1 MSDEEDDAPKKEEGG
16 GAPGWIVTFSDLMS
30 LLLAFFVLLFAFS
43 SIDDK
48 KFKKMGGSLS
58 EAFGVQ
64 RQVVLTDPVMG
75 INHIATE
82 FSAARP
88 DNKTLNVVPQDQLLL
103 VLRYLTSEPP
113 VNAEKESGL
122 GPTETKDD
130 VHGLK
135 KVDVESKQTQ
145 AFEDKG
151 KSPNES
157 IDDLKS
163 TVTVKEKLKDEKDED
178 KDEQEM
184 SKDLSRFDQA
194 KFDNADAKKN
204 DENLAPNFEKEK
216 SMAEEE
222 KEQPEDAR
230 NEIQRKFPKQGDLD
244 RAQLIKLKKGANE
257 LREKLKDEIEQGFIE
272 VEVDNDKLIIRMIEN
287 GSFPPGQAKV
297 MPEAMPIV
305 KNISETLK
313 EIEGKIMV
321 SGHTDNI
328 PTSGEKF
335 KSNFELSTQRAV
347 EMVHALNSVA
357 DLKQERISIEGHGE
371 NKPIESN
378 DTIAGRARNRRV
390 EIVVKQEAPEV
401 KKFLS
406 KGREQ
411 RINKKNHVKNEKMK
425 LDSQLKEIFTEAP
438 NIFE

>member
-64 RQVVLTDPVMG
+64 RQMQIPDAVIG

-88 DNKTLNVVPQDQLLL
+88 DNKVLNVIPQDQLLL

-113 VNAEKESGL
+113 LNAEKESGL

-130 VHGLK
+130 IHGLK
-135 KVDVESKQTQ
+135 KVEIESKQTQ
-145 AFEDKG
+145 AFEEKG

-163 TVTVKEKLKDEKDED
+163 TITVQEKAKEEKAEDEKEK
-178 KDEQEM
+178 
-184 SKDLSRFDQA
+184 SKDLSKHDIA

-204 DENLAPNFEKEK
+204 DENLAPNFATEKI
-216 SMAEEE
+216 MAD
-222 KEQPEDAR
+222 KENDQKEDAR
-230 NEIQRKFPKQGDLD
+230 QEIQRKFPKQGDLD

-257 LREKLKDEIEQGFIE
+257 LREKLKEEIEQGFIE

-287 GSFPPGQAKV
+287 GSFPQGQAEV

-305 KNISETLK
+305 KQISNTLQ
-313 EIEGKIMV
+313 EIEGKIIV

-347 EMVHALNSVA
+347 EMVHALNSVS
-357 DLKQERISIEGHGE
+357 DLKRERISIEGHGE

-390 EIVVKQEAPEV
+390 EIVVQQEAPEV
-401 KKFLS
+401 KKYLS

-411 RINKKNHVKNEKMK
+411 RLNKKNHVKNEKMK